1 MIGHAPGIQL
11 LNFYHL
17 ELWIPA
23 FAGMT
28 CKDVLEQCLIRIMI
42 IRPSVFNSF
51 PEIIAAQSTR
61 IGGVSPEPLGMNLSS
76 HVGDE
81 QANVD
86 ENRRRFFES
95 IGIASGTK
103 AVYQNQIHSANIN
116 VVNGKESIVKD
127 SDALI
132 TQEPNV
138 LLGITVADCTPIL
151 LYEPKAKLIAAIHA
165 GWRGTEQMIALAAVR
180 KMVELG
186 GLPENIFAFIGACAS
201 GAKYEVDLDVATL
214 FEEKHLVDLH
224 NGKFLL
230 DVKAAN
236 HDQLLFAGVP
246 ASQIEVSPLCTILD
260 ERLHSYRRD
269 GKRSGRM
276 LAVIERIAK

>member
-1 MIGHAPGIQL
+1 
-11 LNFYHL
+11 
-17 ELWIPA
+17 
-23 FAGMT
+23 
-28 CKDVLEQCLIRIMI
+28 MI
-42 IRPSVFNSF
+42 IRPTIFSQF

-86 ENRRRFFES
+86 ENRRRFFETV
-95 IGIASGTK
+95 GVPSGTK
-103 AVYQNQIHSANIN
+103 AVYQNQIHSVNIN
-116 VVNGKESIVKD
+116 IVSGDEGVVKD

-132 TQEPNV
+132 TIESNV

-151 LYEPKAKLIAAIHA
+151 LYEPKAKLIAAVHS
-165 GWRGTEQMIALAAVR
+165 GCRGAEQMIALAVVR
-180 KMVELG
+180 KMIELG
-186 GLPENIFAFIGACAS
+186 ASPDNIFAFIGASAS

-214 FEEKHLVDLH
+214 FEEKHLVDLR

-236 HDQLLFAGVP
+236 LDQLLFAGVP
-246 ASQIEVSPLCTILD
+246 MNHIEVSPLCTISD
-260 ERLHSYRRD
+260 ERLHSFRRD
-269 GKRSGRM
+269 GKQSGRM
-276 LAVIERIAK
+276 LAVIERVAK